1 MHCGTAPARGLATLA
16 GHHRLLCSHAARS
29 ARTFVLL
36 LKECAQLLGSDFQ
49 QAVCRNAKRLE
60 TGVARLH
67 DADFGWHQHRFIEG
81 EMNPDRRE
89 CLPSNAP
96 ARVVER
102 DVDLL
107 LSRRLDRF
115 PHVDGD
121 PSGVGYQ
128 SGGLFQQ
135 AHGGGDVVA
144 FRPAG
149 EVDVLREPIA
159 RVVAVAQAGA
169 ALERPARAR

>member
-1 MHCGTAPARGLATLA
+1 LRLPRLAVPLLERLRGQSRNLRLDSPDLTLA
-16 GHHRLLCSHAARS
+16 LEQRAQRPASDGLRAFAEDVPEVVEIAGTRP
-29 ARTFVLL
+29 FVLL

-96 ARVVER
+96 ARV
-102 DVDLL
+102 
-107 LSRRLDRF
+107 
-115 PHVDGD
+115 
-121 PSGVGYQ
+121 
-128 SGGLFQQ
+128 
-135 AHGGGDVVA
+135 GGDVVA